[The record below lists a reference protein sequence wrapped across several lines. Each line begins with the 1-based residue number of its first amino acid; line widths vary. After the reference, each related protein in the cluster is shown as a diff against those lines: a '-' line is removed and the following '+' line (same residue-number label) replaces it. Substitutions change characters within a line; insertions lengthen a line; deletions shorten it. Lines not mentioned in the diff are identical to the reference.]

1 MKSKFTPAE
10 IAHRQAVED
19 RLAELPKIS
28 PTAIKLLSA
37 RGFALCFLDMVELY
51 PTRPIAYERLED
63 AYRRMTGK
71 RRYSGYQSFRRVLS
85 RNLKNGWKRNG
96 TAH

>member
-1 MKSKFTPAE
+1 MKTRFTPAE
-10 IAHRQAVED
+10 IAHRQAIED
-19 RLAELPKIS
+19 RFAELPKIS
-28 PTAIKLLSA
+28 TTAIKLLSA

-51 PTRPIAYERLED
+51 RTPRVAYERLED

-71 RRYSGYQSFRRVLS
+71 RRYSSYDSFRRVLG